1 MSYTNSSL
9 VVYTKLSPNHNNG
22 RVHSVYNPTGKID
35 KITIHHMAGNLSIE
49 TCGNVFAPSSRGASS
64 TYGIGSDGRIGMY
77 VEEKNR
83 PWTSSSPA
91 NDYRAVTIEVAND
104 EYGGNWHVSDKA
116 IEACINLCVDICKRN
131 GIEKLNYTG
140 DASGNL
146 TKHCY
151 FANTNCPGPYLGS
164 KFEYIAQQVNAKLG
178 QASDTKPATPS
189 TGNETVYT
197 VVSGDTLSGIA
208 AKYGTTYQILASYN
222 GISNPNVIHVGQKI
236 KIPGTSKP
244 STPSTP
250 SKSVETV
257 AKEVIDGK
265 WGNGDD
271 RKNRLTKAG
280 YDYNAVQNKVN
291 ELLNGKSNAKP
302 SKSVDEIAKE
312 VLNGAWGNGD
322 DRKKRLEAAGYNY
335 SEVQN
340 KVNQLISGSSKKK
353 SIDDVARAVI
363 RGDYGNGDARK
374 RKLEA
379 EGYNYSE
386 VQKRVNQLI

>member
-1 MSYTNSSL
+1 MNYTNSPL
-9 VVYTKLSPNHNNG
+9 VVYTKLSPNYNNG

-49 TCGNVFAPSSRGASS
+49 TCGNVFAPSSRQASS

-104 EYGGNWHVSDKA
+104 EYGGTWHVSDKA
-116 IEACINLCVDICKRN
+116 IEACITLCVDICKRN

-151 FANTNCPGPYLGS
+151 FANTGCPGPYLGS
-164 KFEYIAQQVNAKLG
+164 KFEYIAQQVNAQLG
-178 QASDTKPATPS
+178 NGSNTKPTSPS
-189 TGNETVYT
+189 AGNEQVYT

-244 STPSTP
+244 ITPSTP
-250 SKSVETV
+250 SKSIETV
-257 AKEVIDGK
+257 AKEVIDGKWGNGEERKTRLTKAGYNYTAVQNKVNDLLNEKSAAKPSKSIDEIAKEVIDGK

-271 RKNRLTKAG
+271 RK
-280 YDYNAVQNKVN
+280 
-291 ELLNGKSNAKP
+291 
-302 SKSVDEIAKE
+302 
-312 VLNGAWGNGD
+312 
-322 DRKKRLEAAGYNY
+322 KRLESAGYSY

-340 KVNQLISGSSKKK
+340 KVNQLIYRAYKKK

-374 RKLEA
+374 RNLEA

-386 VQKRVNQLI
+386 VQKRVDELI